1 MSFRLLRIIVG
12 ICFLI
17 IFLGC
22 GIANADLGETDSAD
36 SLSSPATSYQRAE
49 TSNLELGLR
58 LILSIVLVIVLVYLS
73 VWALKKFYSFKT
85 NSGASSANS
94 IQVIDNAYIAPK
106 KGLHIVKVGSKYIL
120 VGSSE
125 NSMNFLCDLNAEEFS
140 AVTSGKSHR
149 AESRF
154 QGIFSKL
161 KMSADKPFLGKL
173 RNAKE
178 LS

>member
-1 MSFRLLRIIVG
+1 MSYRFLRNIGGVFLL
-12 ICFLI
+12 LI
-17 IFLGC
+17 FFAG
-22 GIANADLGETDSAD
+22 GIANADLEKADSAD
-36 SLSSPATSYQRAE
+36 SLSFPVTSYQRAE
-49 TSNLELGLR
+49 TSSLELGLR
-58 LILSIVLVIVLVYLS
+58 LVLSIVLVVVLVYLS
-73 VWALKKFYSFKT
+73 VWALKKFYSFK
-85 NSGASSANS
+85 GASGTGSANS
-94 IQVIDNAYIAPK
+94 IQVIANAYIAPK

-140 AVTSGKSHR
+140 AVPAGKSRR

-161 KMSADKPFLGKL
+161 KTTVDKPFLGKL
-173 RNAKE
+173 RNAKG